1 MKKSNSFTE
10 TISLTCVFINLGLFI
25 FAVVSPNTN
34 LQLLSL
40 FNIACFL
47 FYFLILGKSDV

>member
-1 MKKSNSFTE
+1 MKKPNSFVE
-10 TISLTCVFINLGLFI
+10 TVSLTCVFINLGLFI
-25 FAVVSPNTN
+25 SAVVSSNIN

>member
-1 MKKSNSFTE
+1 MNKPNSFIE

-25 FAVVSPNTN
+25 FSAVSGNTI

-47 FYFLILGKSDV
+47 LYFLILDKK